1 MDDTGGSVPATE
13 ASRPSHASSPAPR
26 GPVEGSARSAA
37 PVADDRHS
45 PIRLLVGAAAVVV
58 LVAGL
63 RAASVFFL
71 PLLLSLFLTILSLPL
86 LNWLRSRRLPAV
98 LAITLTMLAAVAVLA
113 LVGWVFTA
121 SINAVTENLPA
132 YQARVRELVQHPVD
146 WLEGHGVPVTEQVSP
161 EGLDLGAMVDL
172 VGSTFRGVATAVSS
186 IILVLL
192 MMVFMLWESTIL
204 PGKLQAARRFG
215 DIDPERLSGVVARV
229 QRYLIL
235 KTVICLGTGVAIGLF
250 VQVVG
255 LDFALFW
262 GFVAFVLNYIPNIGS
277 ILAAFPAVVLAM
289 VQLGPTRALVIAIGY
304 LVINMVIGNL
314 AEPAIMGRGLRM
326 SPLAIFLSLIFWGWV
341 WGPLGMILSVPLTVS
356 LKILFEN
363 TDRLRWLAALMD
375 RRPRA
380 A

>member
-1 MDDTGGSVPATE
+1 MDGPE
-13 ASRPSHASSPAPR
+13 HSSQAP
-26 GPVEGSARSAA
+26 
-37 PVADDRHS
+37 DDRHS
-45 PIRLLVGAAAVVV
+45 VMRFLIGGAALVV

-86 LNWLRSRRLPAV
+86 LNWLRARRVPAV
-98 LAITLTMLAAVAVLA
+98 LAITITMLAAVAVLA
-113 LVGWVFTA
+113 LVGWVFSV
-121 SINAVTENLPA
+121 SIDTVTQNMPT
-132 YQARVRELVQHPVD
+132 YQARIRQLIQHPVD

-161 EGLDLGAMVDL
+161 EALDLGAMVDL

-186 IILVLL
+186 IVLVLL
-192 MMVFMLWESTIL
+192 MMVFMLWESIIL
-204 PGKLQAARRFG
+204 PGKLRAARRFG
-215 DIDPERLSGVVARV
+215 DIDPERWSGVVARV

-235 KTVICLGTGVAIGLF
+235 KTVICLGTGLAIGLF
-250 VQVVG
+250 VEVVG

-262 GFVAFVLNYIPNIGS
+262 GFAAFVLNYIPNIGS

-289 VQLGPTRALVIAIGY
+289 VQLGLTRALVIAIGY

-314 AEPAIMGRGLRM
+314 MEPAVMGRGLRM

-363 TDRLRWLAALMD
+363 TERLRWLAALMD
-375 RRPRA
+375 RRPRDV
-380 A
+380 